1 MRKIVRKSKG
11 GTTNIKSYQA
21 GGPNFPLKK
30 IPIIGAVTDDWRGNN
45 PLLESMKYK
54 EGIKHAYNRADPN
67 FFYNKRNTD
76 ENSLTPREMD
86 ILRTKKNSYRKGG
99 SFFGK
104 NKKDQNKKHKITS
117 PGNRPGGKQYRRKA
131 GK

>member
-21 GGPNFPLKK
+21 GGPNVP
-30 IPIIGAVTDDWRGNN
+30 IPIIGAVTDDERGNN
-45 PLLESMKYK
+45 PELESTKYK
-54 EGIKHAYNRADPN
+54 EGIKKAYNRADPN
-67 FFYNKRNTD
+67 FLYNKRNTE
-76 ENSLTPREMD
+76 ENSLTPREID
-86 ILRTKKNSYRKGG
+86 IMRAKKGG

-104 NKKDQNKKHKITS
+104 NKKDQNRKHKITS